1 MAVEK
6 IGPHSVVV
14 TDSVRAPAFKDLNGK
29 AIPAQMLPADGG
41 LEMIGRNWAGRPPT
55 VERRSERISWHAKI
69 ASKRVGVV
77 S

>member
-1 MAVEK
+1 MVLKFSMPEGGMSEFASAPGAV
-6 IGPHSVVV
+6 GH
-14 TDSVRAPAFKDLNGK
+14 
-29 AIPAQMLPADGG
+29 
-41 LEMIGRNWAGRPPT
+41 WAGRPPT